1 MIRIFLLLLVLL
13 YTLDAKEVHY
23 NLVIDYKTVN
33 YTGVDVEAMTIN
45 DGIPGPTIEATE
57 GDWVTIEVHNKMDV
71 STSIHWHG
79 ILFPNHHNQDGVPY
93 LTTKP
98 IKAHSTHTFRYPLL
112 QSGTYWYHSHTGL
125 QEQRGVYGSIM
136 IHPKKQTHKVDKEF
150 VVVLSDW
157 TNEDPEEVMR
167 TLKRGS
173 EYYAIKKGS
182 VQSLSG
188 AIKNGGVSNMLTQW
202 WNQMPG
208 MDISDVY
215 YDAFFINEKQTSSLK
230 AQAGEKIRLRIINA
244 SASTYFYLQ
253 NAKNPLQIISSD
265 GIDVEPFYHDKVL
278 IAVAETYDAIITVPK
293 NGAYKLRATAQD
305 GSGQASLFIGSGKKV
320 AVADIPKPNLYGMK
334 CGASMK
340 PSKGGMKCGG
350 SMKCC
355 SGKMNMDKSTRPMPP
370 YPKLK
375 ALEKITL
382 PKEKKW
388 REVHLKLVGDMRSY
402 IWSFNGKTISEEDKI
417 HIKKGE
423 NIRFIFENETM
434 MHHPLHLHGHFF
446 RVLNGQGDFSP
457 LKHTI
462 DIQPLATS
470 T

>member
-1 MIRIFLLLLVLL
+1 MYCLC
-13 YTLDAKEVHY
+13 
-23 NLVIDYKTVN
+23 
-33 YTGVDVEAMTIN
+33 
-45 DGIPGPTIEATE
+45 
-57 GDWVTIEVHNKMDV
+57 
-71 STSIHWHG
+71 S
-79 ILFPNHHNQDGVPY
+79 PNHHNQDGVPY

-136 IHPKKQTHKVDKEF
+136 IHPKK
-150 VVVLSDW
+150 
-157 TNEDPEEVMR
+157 
-167 TLKRGS
+167 
-173 EYYAIKKGS
+173 GS

-215 YDAFFINEKQTSSLK
+215 YDAFLSMENRPHHLKLKQEKRYAFVSSTLPHQLIFICKTL
-230 AQAGEKIRLRIINA
+230 
-244 SASTYFYLQ
+244 
-253 NAKNPLQIISSD
+253 KNPLQIISSD

-293 NGAYKLRATAQD
+293 NGAYELRATAQD

-350 SMKCC
+350 SMKCG